1 MVSRPAYGGAVMH
14 LPWDVI
20 THGYFRTTKISEWSL
35 EGFLTSTGLT
45 PEEFKSSLKQIA
57 RIKRL
62 PIEIQIFAKWLND
75 YYCGIFQEEVV
86 EIAENEARKTVNRT
100 LLSGKEH
107 LLLQGYV
114 NDSLERDKSTDED
127 QGEEANVFHNGTT
140 DVFRSNQSTL
150 VGSFSWIRDR
160 PDFNFHLKLSTD
172 WGPKMTAEYNKARKL
187 DELTHKNMDQIC
199 LLSGILHVNEK
210 HSGFNENEIESIRK
224 DALSRFY
231 TKKHQDNDLKRAKH
245 AVILWSRWVQKLNS
259 VLLDRKLAMMADVSQ
274 TDKDRHDTDQS
285 EVDDQQCFLSSPK
298 GHEFDSLS
306 DTKCLQTVL
315 TKRVIEPKSSSIGNT
330 DDQDDDQSDD
340 LNTSVVIDD
349 VISTYDE
356 CKTHQ
361 LLPLFEVALHVFRHY
376 CTWVGHSGNS
386 NTASIVCKTRK
397 ESLEQDGQA
406 RQPDVVG
413 RTPRKEEAYFGE
425 LKGLHP
431 TTLSLNS
438 DLLRLAVFTKDSL
451 DVLLRV
457 LERDPPV
464 VSFRTV
470 GGTVRFFLGAKV
482 DNTIVHINLS
492 DVQLPTVLTALNCD
506 LEFFYNLFQINT
518 LVHIASRR
526 LQLRRDNPLKEEPF
540 PTLATPH
547 RNQAL
552 GIQGSLRKTRRSN
565 SRAPGSIRIRR
576 RGRRP
581 GQTRRARG
589 PAMRIL

>member
-114 NDSLERDKSTDED
+114 NDSLERDKSTSSLRKRTASSGPRIPSSSAVRTPPIHRDSGSPTTSPPGRLFFDKSTDED

-376 CTWVGHSGNS
+376 CTWVGHSG
-386 NTASIVCKTRK
+386 K
-397 ESLEQDGQA
+397 
-406 RQPDVVG
+406 
-413 RTPRKEEAYFGE
+413 
-425 LKGLHP
+425 
-431 TTLSLNS
+431 
-438 DLLRLAVFTKDSL
+438 
-451 DVLLRV
+451 
-457 LERDPPV
+457 
-464 VSFRTV
+464 
-470 GGTVRFFLGAKV
+470 
-482 DNTIVHINLS
+482 
-492 DVQLPTVLTALNCD
+492 
-506 LEFFYNLFQINT
+506 
-518 LVHIASRR
+518 
-526 LQLRRDNPLKEEPF
+526 
-540 PTLATPH
+540 
-547 RNQAL
+547 
-552 GIQGSLRKTRRSN
+552 
-565 SRAPGSIRIRR
+565 
-576 RGRRP
+576 
-581 GQTRRARG
+581 
-589 PAMRIL
+589 